1 MEGINLR
8 LNFAE
13 IEEKALPHFKG
24 GEKELNARMIVDKN
38 NKILLGRLVPG
49 ASVGEHRHEKSS
61 EIIYGLSGR
70 GHIFCDGEKELLIP
84 GVACYCPE
92 GSVHTV
98 INDGTEDLT
107 FFAVVPEHDSM
118 K

>member
-1 MEGINLR
+1 MR
-8 LNFAE
+8 FVFDKT
-13 IEEKALPHFKG
+13 EEKALPHFKG
-24 GEKELNARMIVDKN
+24 GEKELNAKMHVDGN

-49 ASVGEHRHEKSS
+49 ATVGEHKHEGSS
-61 EIIYGLSGR
+61 EIIYGLSGK
-70 GHIFCDGEKELLIP
+70 GCIICDGEKEILEP

-92 GSVHTV
+92 GSSHTV

-107 FFAVVPEHDSM
+107 FFAVVPEHGGL

>member
-1 MEGINLR
+1 MR
-8 LNFAE
+8 FVFKK
-13 IEEKALPHFKG
+13 IEEKALLHFKG
-24 GEKELNARMIVDKN
+24 GEKELNAKMYVDKN

-49 ASVGEHRHEKSS
+49 ATVGEHKHEGSS
-61 EIIYGLSGR
+61 EIIYGLSGI
-70 GHIFCDGEKELLIP
+70 GYIVCDGEKEILEP

-92 GSVHTV
+92 GSSHTV

-107 FFAVVPEHDSM
+107 FFAVVPEHGSL

>member
-1 MEGINLR
+1 MR
-8 LNFAE
+8 FDYTK

-24 GEKELNARMIVDKN
+24 GEKELNAKLFADDE
-38 NKILLGRLVPG
+38 G
-49 ASVGEHRHEKSS
+49 SS
-61 EIIYGLSGR
+61 EIIFGLSGK
-70 GHIFCDGEKELLIP
+70 GYIVCNGKKEDLEP

-92 GSVHTV
+92 GSTHTV

-107 FFAVVPEHDSM
+107 FFAVVPEHG

>member
-1 MEGINLR
+1 MTIISQLYPFFNSISHKIPYCVCGKR
-8 LNFAE
+8 Q
-13 IEEKALPHFKG
+13 KVVFK
-24 GEKELNARMIVDKN
+24 
-38 NKILLGRLVPG
+38 PG
-49 ASVGEHRHEKSS
+49 KGCV
-61 EIIYGLSGR
+61 I
-70 GHIFCDGEKELLIP
+70 CDGKKEELIS

-107 FFAVVPEHDSM
+107 FFAVVPEHS

>member
-1 MEGINLR
+1 MR
-8 LNFAE
+8 FDFKTM
-13 IEEKALPHFKG
+13 EEKALPHFKG
-24 GEKELNARMIVDKN
+24 GEKELNAKMYVDAH

-49 ASVGEHRHEKSS
+49 ATVGEHKHEGSS
-61 EIIYGLSGR
+61 EIIYGLSGK
-70 GHIFCDGEKELLIP
+70 GCVICDGKKEELIS

-92 GSVHTV
+92 GSIHTV

-107 FFAVVPEHDSM
+107 FFAVVPEYS

>member
-1 MEGINLR
+1 MR
-8 LNFAE
+8 FDYRT

-24 GEKELNARMIVDKN
+24 GEKELNAKMHVDGN

-49 ASVGEHRHEKSS
+49 ATVGEHKHEGSS
-61 EIIYGLSGR
+61 EIIYGLSGK
-70 GHIFCDGEKELLIP
+70 GYIVCDGEKEILEP

-92 GSVHTV
+92 GSSHTV

-107 FFAVVPEHDSM
+107 FFAVVPKHGSL